1 MHEKLSKSGK
11 IKCFASVFKMLTS
24 RVLFPYFV
32 KAQGLSMLCRSHT
45 SVCFDIGQF
54 RDYLSVF
61 QVRRIHTNLRNTLL
75 NETLSNT
82 NLSVLNILHGDG
94 MLNIRENMKLNDA
107 VSKFITS
114 TKRFNIYQV
123 LYTCH

>member
-1 MHEKLSKSGK
+1 MHEKLSKSGR

-45 SVCFDIGQF
+45 SVCFDIGLL

-75 NETLSNT
+75 NETLSNSLLT

-94 MLNIRENMKLNDA
+94 MLNIRENIHMSL
-107 VSKFITS
+107 SH
-114 TKRFNIYQV
+114 Q
-123 LYTCH
+123 